1 MDREALM
8 RDVKGIYAS
17 LAQQEMQQHF
27 SQTNSKM
34 NPEQYYEQI
43 LNMVLNEIK
52 TGTFDRFESGR
63 AIVDAVSKDKHMH
76 SYRRTVD
83 TVVWPIVIGNIC

>member
-17 LAQQEMQQHF
+17 LAQQETQQHF
-27 SQTNSKM
+27 SQTNSNM

-43 LNMVLNEIK
+43 LNMVLNEIAA
-52 TGTFDRFESGR
+52 GTFDRFESGR
-63 AIVDAVSKDKHMH
+63 AVVDAVSKDKHKWL
-76 SYRRTVD
+76 SQ
-83 TVVWPIVIGNIC
+83 WNSSFEG